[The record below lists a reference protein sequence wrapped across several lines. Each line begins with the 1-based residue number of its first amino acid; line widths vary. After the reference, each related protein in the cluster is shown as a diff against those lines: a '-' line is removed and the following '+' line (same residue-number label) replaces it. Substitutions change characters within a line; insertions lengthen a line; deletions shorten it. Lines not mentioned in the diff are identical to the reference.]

1 MKKAGI
7 EHILLGI
14 GLLLCALGGGLAL
27 FWPNPE
33 VQEPEFV
40 DDTGMDR
47 FKTED
52 LMREIGYVQ

>member
-1 MKKAGI
+1 MKKI
-7 EHILLGI
+7 LGI
-14 GLLLCALGGGLAL
+14 GVLLCALGGGVAL
-27 FWPNPE
+27 LWPEPE
-33 VQEPEFV
+33 VLEPEFI

>member
-1 MKKAGI
+1 MKKI
-7 EHILLGI
+7 LGI
-14 GLLLCALGGGLAL
+14 GVLLCALGVGVAI
-27 FWPNPE
+27 FWPVPE
-33 VQEPEFV
+33 VDEPEFV